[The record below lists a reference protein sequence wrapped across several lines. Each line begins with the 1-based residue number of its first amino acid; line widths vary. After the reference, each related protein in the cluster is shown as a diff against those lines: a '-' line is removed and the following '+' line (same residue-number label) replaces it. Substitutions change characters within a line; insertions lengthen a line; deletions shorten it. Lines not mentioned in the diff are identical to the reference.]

1 MTVRSVRPAS
11 GADRDLQLDVADSK
25 LAAGQVVFT
34 LHIRDRRGERR
45 RLEIVLS
52 TYEARL
58 LGHALLDRANPS
70 RSAREDD

>member
-25 LAAGQVVFT
+25 LAAGQVALT

-45 RLEIVLS
+45 RLEI
-52 TYEARL
+52 
-58 LGHALLDRANPS
+58 
-70 RSAREDD
+70 